1 MAPRFP
7 SIPEPGNDPAT
18 QLNTLRVIK
27 QVVELLAANATGDKN
42 ASGPGQGAQI
52 FALQEDVKRLIQ
64 QEAASRA
71 QADDGNKKDITW
83 TVDEAVADLNKD
95 ISDARNRAIQARA
108 DALQALDEFE
118 NGTFLQTVYDINQE
132 IGDAKGQIS
141 EKYGL
146 SVEAD
151 KVQSGRIS
159 KAAAYVGLNE
169 ASWKEGDLSV
179 ADRFKAMSTGYKS
192 YVARTGDDFLASY
205 TSHVVTTTDFTS
217 AITTKLDQ
225 LEAKLTVPG
234 TPGRNPT
241 LLSSAI
247 ITESNLTTDAT
258 KKIATA
264 QNLQTTIASLTD
276 VEGKNGATTNGAITA
291 AVKVES
297 DARVKLVNGAD
308 GKLDKQIDNILST
321 AAYSVVV
328 NTTGSAGPAITG
340 FRAVSDSS
348 SATPISDFQIFA
360 DKFRVTSGSTSKQV
374 FAVDTATQNVQIA
387 GDLVVTGSISSGAI
401 SNTKGSQYST
411 AGTVQT
417 SVYIRKN
424 ARVLVLVS
432 SQGETF
438 TSSSTVSGVFATD
451 ASVTSSDYSVTYAYN
466 RVTNNVSFSQLPI
479 NSTHLE
485 YQYNPLTKQW
495 QWVAVTTT
503 TIAYTY
509 FVGAATNNLYWI
521 NDTGVDAYFSFNM
534 AYYSNSVVKPCQVS
548 LLVLELAR

>member
-42 ASGPGQGAQI
+42 PSGPGQGAQI
-52 FALQEDVKRLIQ
+52 FALQEDVKRLMQ
-64 QEAASRA
+64 QEAAARS

-83 TVDEAVADLNKD
+83 TVEEAVADLNKD

-151 KVQSGRIS
+151 KVLSGRIAKS
-159 KAAAYVGLNE
+159 AAYVGLNE
-169 ASWKEGDLSV
+169 ATWKEGDLSV
-179 ADRFKAMSTGYKS
+179 ATRFSAMSTGYKN
-192 YVARTGDDFLASY
+192 YIARTGDDFLASY

-217 AITTKLDQ
+217 AVTTKLDQ
-225 LEAKLTVPG
+225 LEAKLTVPS
-234 TPGRNPT
+234 TPGRNPL

-247 ITESNLTTDAT
+247 LTESNLTTDAT

-297 DARVKLVNGAD
+297 DARVKLVNGVD
-308 GKLDKQIDNILST
+308 GALDTKLKNIYST
-321 AAYSVVV
+321 AQYSVAVT
-328 NTTGSAGPAITG
+328 TTGPAGPAITG

-348 SATPISDFQIFA
+348 GSTPISDFQIFA
-360 DKFRVTSGSTSKQV
+360 DKFKVTNGATSKQV
-374 FAVDTATQNVQIA
+374 FTVDTLRNQVGID
-387 GDLVVTGSISSGAI
+387 GDLIVTGTIDSPSIKGGAI
-401 SNTKGSQYST
+401 STVDFKPGGSEARSTLNVVANRQYVIIASYIGGQT
-411 AGTVQT
+411 AGAAQSAYLDIGYEINGQQYLLYSKPIQALGYGINTRNIVWKSYNPFDATYGCITGFTTELNYIFPETTAFAAWTATT
-417 SVYIRKN
+417 SGSITFW
-424 ARVLVLVS
+424 AHAFS
-432 SQGETF
+432 GATTF
-438 TSSSTVSGVFATD
+438 TQGC
-451 ASVTSSDYSVTYAYN
+451 
-466 RVTNNVSFSQLPI
+466 
-479 NSTHLE
+479 
-485 YQYNPLTKQW
+485 
-495 QWVAVTTT
+495 
-503 TIAYTY
+503 TI
-509 FVGAATNNLYWI
+509 
-521 NDTGVDAYFSFNM
+521 
-534 AYYSNSVVKPCQVS
+534 
-548 LLVLELAR
+548 LVLELKK